1 MTEDDRRVRT
11 ERLLAAQLDALART
25 AVGLPPSEAARLVEL
40 ASVATMRA
48 VSLDLLRADRADEIW
63 RDAHV
68 RHPELPEIE
77 VDPALRLAA

>member
-25 AVGLPPSEAARLVEL
+25 AVGLPHAEASRLVEL
-40 ASVATMRA
+40 ASVATMHA
-48 VSLDLLRADRADEIW
+48 VSLDLLRPDKAEEIW
-63 RDAHV
+63 RDAQV
-68 RHPELPEIE
+68 RHPELPEVE